1 MCRQFTDSIRPVLGI
16 ANNKSNRKMR
26 LAMIN
31 GHQVTQSQGNS
42 SVNLDGRKTARFST
56 VLARVALKSTPIEG
70 GDVYHFDGG
79 SITLR
84 PRDAFEVFYVT
95 EKSDYIAFTLDSTAE
110 MTVALGPEDPK
121 ERTVLPGTCH
131 FHPAGRVVYGKYTG
145 RSMQVVSIAID
156 ADLRREVAGAMG
168 ISEDRVETRINL
180 QTSMTDAL
188 SLRLR
193 DFMANGKPGGE
204 VVARSLAVL
213 AVHDAL
219 AAMTDVPFQ
228 SGAAAHGLEAT
239 PLRRVLDFIEANIE
253 REITLN
259 EIAEIACKSPF
270 HFARTFKAAVGTTPV
285 AYVIERRIER
295 SKELLLRT
303 DLPVSGIANRCGFN
317 SQSHFCRTFR
327 RLTGHSP
334 REFRRQIAA

>member
-1 MCRQFTDSIRPVLGI
+1 MMD
-16 ANNKSNRKMR
+16 
-26 LAMIN
+26 
-31 GHQVTQSQGNS
+31 GHQFPN
-42 SVNLDGRKTARFST
+42 GRRDRSTSDADQKLARFSS
-56 VLARVALKSTPIEG
+56 VLAKVALKSTPVES
-70 GDVYHFDGG
+70 GDVYSFDGG

-95 EKSDYIAFTLDSTAE
+95 EDSDYIAFTLDSPAE

-121 ERTVLPGTCH
+121 ERTVLPGCCH

-145 RSMQVVSIAID
+145 RNMQVVSIAIG
-156 ADLRREVAGAMG
+156 ADLRREVAAAMG
-168 ISEDRVETRINL
+168 ISDDRIETRINL

-188 SLRLR
+188 SRRLR

-204 VVARSLAVL
+204 IVARSLAIL

-219 AAMTDVPFQ
+219 AAMTDAPFQ
-228 SGAAAHGLEAT
+228 SSAAAQGLEAT

-303 DLPVSGIANRCGFN
+303 DLAVSTIATRCGFN

-327 RLTGHSP
+327 RLTGQSP
-334 REFRRQIAA
+334 RGFRRQTAA